1 MFPINTS
8 YVNHGENHPFIGMT
22 KTISPENTSLLDI
35 FPVAKVPLQP
45 SEILINLKKYL
56 SFLMMAQEALDKF
69 EKRIMHF
76 FDPLV
81 GENACQVR
89 AAMFAEIINKEGMD
103 EHLIST
109 QKHLADHADKM
120 KELLA
125 HLNIKSLNVDTFKS
139 FLEKNNAFLEIS
151 VEISVIISSFILSET
166 RVVEYKPVDFGI
178 PCRYESNPHKIFA
191 KRKSLSLG
199 FAFDI
204 IKIAQAKL
212 SEFSVNYIQR
222 LALQLPLS
230 QEERTA
236 SRQVF
241 GDFVKLDDRQ
251 RKFTA
256 FFPTLGLVLK
266 ELHRIGIPIIL
277 KIKQYVKGQSQP
289 YGMVSLVFGNQGKD
303 DYCSLS
309 PDEGLCKKG
318 AMFIHTISI
327 TESKQDAKEL
337 EEKILKHKITDLML
351 SAAADHPAYGF
362 DKKLR
367 PEDPLCDK
375 YRDLAHEWGTCRSN
389 PSLFMVEH
397 ICYDVIE
404 IDNKGKIVETI
415 YVSNKQT
422 AQQLYD
428 TIADIGNFI
437 APRLRL
443 SAKGKSVPTATI
455 KDNKFV
461 DLTINETRLKDR
473 DRVYA
478 CEFRSNPTHRIYD
491 TKAINLRIFV

>member
-1 MFPINTS
+1 MSIITTNTS
-8 YVNHGENHPFIGMT
+8 IIYHGENHPIMGMT
-22 KTISPENTSLLDI
+22 ETISPENTSLLDI

-89 AAMFAEIINKEGMD
+89 AAMFAEMINKEGMD

-120 KELLA
+120 KDLLA

-139 FLEKNNAFLEIS
+139 FLEKNNAFIEIS

-166 RVVEYKPVDFGI
+166 RIVEYKPVDFGI

-191 KRKSLSLG
+191 KRKGLSLG

-212 SEFSVNYIQR
+212 SEFSVNYVQR

-241 GDFVKLDDRQ
+241 GDFVKIDERQ

-256 FFPTLGLVLK
+256 FFPTLGLILK
-266 ELHRIGIPIIL
+266 ELHRSGIPVIL
-277 KIKQYVKGQSQP
+277 KVKQYVKGQSHP

-303 DYCSLS
+303 DYCSLT
-309 PDEGLCKKG
+309 PYEGLCKKG

-327 TESKQDAKEL
+327 TERGQSAKEL
-337 EEKILKHKITDLML
+337 EEKILRHNITDLIL

-404 IDNKGKIVETI
+404 IDSKGSIVESVYI
-415 YVSNKQT
+415 SIKQKV
-422 AQQLYD
+422 QQLFD

-437 APRLRL
+437 EPLLGLRWIV
-443 SAKGKSVPTATI
+443 KNPGSVTIENLMDDDNLKNDATI
-455 KDNKFV
+455 
-461 DLTINETRLKDR
+461 
-473 DRVYA
+473 YA
-478 CEFRSNPTHRIYD
+478 CERRYTPEGRIYR
-491 TKAINLRIFV
+491 KFKVKIF